1 MTVDRGEGS
10 YLNNVDDAQVRFF
23 RCGVL
28 SLHEDQ
34 CHLISLE
41 IQNNILVLGGSLTQF
56 YSVLF
61 GPGPC
66 QYLEQDVWSRGLC
79 RER

>member
-1 MTVDRGEGS
+1 MNQHHVTVDRGEGS

-41 IQNNILVLGGSLTQF
+41 IQNNILVLGVLLCSVGSVWPRTL
-56 YSVLF
+56 SV
-61 GPGPC
+61 P
-66 QYLEQDVWSRGLC
+66 
-79 RER
+79 